1 MTLRYAAGMDAARHD
16 APLLVIQRSSAW
28 RGIDFREVWRYRE
41 MLYFLVWRDVKVR
54 YKQTTLGITWALIQ
68 PLLGMIVL
76 AFVFGRVAKL
86 PSEGI
91 PYPLFAFAGM
101 LPWTFFSNAVT
112 NGSMSVV
119 TSGNLLTKVYFPRI
133 LIPAAAVMT
142 ALVDFFIAGMMLI
155 PLFFYYH
162 FVPSPRLVYGL
173 PLAMAV
179 CVAFALGLSITLSAL
194 IVRYR
199 DLRHAVPFVMQIW
212 MFATPIVYSLS
223 VVPPKYRWA
232 MNVNPM
238 APLIE
243 TFRRSMFGGA
253 IASSGLLWALLVA
266 AVLILGGS
274 IYFRH
279 LERIFADVI

>member
-1 MTLRYAAGMDAARHD
+1 MADE
-16 APLLVIQRSSAW
+16 PLIVIQRSSAW
-28 RGIDFREVWRYRE
+28 RGIDFREVWLYRE

-68 PLLGMIVL
+68 PLFGMIVL

-91 PYPLFAFAGM
+91 PYPLFAFAGI

-133 LIPAAAVMT
+133 LVPVAAVMT
-142 ALVDFFIAGMMLI
+142 ALVDFFLAAVMLI
-155 PLFFYYH
+155 PLLFHYH
-162 FVPSPRLVYGL
+162 FLPAAHLVYGF
-173 PLAMAV
+173 PLAMAI
-179 CVAFALGLSITLSAL
+179 CVAFALGLSIVLSAL

-223 VVPPKYRWA
+223 VVPLKYRWA
-232 MNVNPM
+232 MTVNPM
-238 APLIE
+238 APVIE
-243 TFRRSMFGGA
+243 AFRRSMFGGA
-253 IASSGLLWALLVA
+253 IATAGLLWALLVA
-266 AVLILGGS
+266 VVLILGGS
-274 IYFRH
+274 IYFRR

>member
-1 MTLRYAAGMDAARHD
+1 MDVPRHEV
-16 APLLVIQRSSAW
+16 PLLVIQRSSAW

-91 PYPLFAFAGM
+91 PYPLFSFAGI

-112 NGSMSVV
+112 NGSLSVV

-133 LIPAAAVMT
+133 LIPVASVLT
-142 ALVDFFIAGMMLI
+142 ALVDFFIAAVMLV
-155 PLFFYYH
+155 PLFIHYH
-162 FVPSPRLVYGL
+162 FVPDVRLVYGL
-173 PLAMAV
+173 PIAMAV
-179 CVAFALGLSITLSAL
+179 CIAFALGLSIVLSAL
-194 IVRYR
+194 VVRYR
-199 DLRHAVPFVMQIW
+199 DLRHAIPFVMQIW

-223 VVPPKYRWA
+223 VVPLKYRWA
-232 MNVNPM
+232 IDLNPM
-238 APLIE
+238 APVIE
-243 TFRRSMFGGA
+243 AFRRSIFGGP
-253 IASSGLLWALLVA
+253 IGTSGLVWAA
-266 AVLILGGS
+266 AVAVVLIFAGS

>member
-1 MTLRYAAGMDAARHD
+1 MAD
-16 APLLVIQRSSAW
+16 APRLVIQRSSAW

-112 NGSMSVV
+112 NGSMSIV

-133 LIPAAAVMT
+133 LIPVATVLT
-142 ALVDFFIAGMMLI
+142 ALVDFFIAAVMLL
-155 PLFFYYH
+155 PLFLYYR
-162 FVPSPRLVYGL
+162 FVPDARLIYGF
-173 PLAMAV
+173 PLAMVV
-179 CVAFALGLSITLSAL
+179 CLAFALGLSIVLSAL
-194 IVRYR
+194 VVRYR
-199 DLRHAVPFVMQIW
+199 DLRHAVPFLMQIW

-223 VVPPKYRWA
+223 VIPGKYRWVV
-232 MNVNPM
+232 NVNPM
-238 APLIE
+238 APVIE
-243 TFRRSMFGGA
+243 AFRRAIFGGA
-253 IASSGLLWALLVA
+253 IATTGLFWAAVVA
-266 AVLILGGS
+266 AALIFAGS
-274 IYFRH
+274 VYFRH
-279 LERIFADVI
+279 LERVFADVI

>member
-1 MTLRYAAGMDAARHD
+1 
-16 APLLVIQRSSAW
+16 
-28 RGIDFREVWRYRE
+28 

-54 YKQTTLGITWALIQ
+54 YKQTALGITWALIQ

-133 LIPAAAVMT
+133 LIPVATVLT
-142 ALVDFFIAGMMLI
+142 ALVDFLIAAVMLL
-155 PLFFYYH
+155 PLFLYYRY
-162 FVPSPRLVYGL
+162 VPSVRLIYGL
-173 PLAMAV
+173 PIAMAV
-179 CVAFALGLSITLSAL
+179 CLAFALGLSIALSGL
-194 IVRYR
+194 VVRYR
-199 DLRHAVPFVMQIW
+199 DLRHAIPFVMQIW
-212 MFATPIVYSLS
+212 MFGTPIVYSMS
-223 VVPPKYRWA
+223 VVPAKYRWVL
-232 MNVNPM
+232 NINPM
-238 APLIE
+238 APVIE
-243 TFRRSMFGGA
+243 AFRRWVFGGEIGTA
-253 IASSGLLWALLVA
+253 GLLWAAAA
-266 AVLILGGS
+266 AVVLMLAGS
-274 IYFRH
+274 VYFRH